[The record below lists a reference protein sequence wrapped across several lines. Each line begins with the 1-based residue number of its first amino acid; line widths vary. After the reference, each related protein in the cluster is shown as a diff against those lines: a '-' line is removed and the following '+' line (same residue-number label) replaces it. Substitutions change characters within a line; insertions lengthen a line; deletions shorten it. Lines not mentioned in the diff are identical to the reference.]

1 MGFMD
6 KLKQLKDENRN
17 LVKTTKR
24 MNSVG
29 AFFGNVNR
37 GVKNGDFWEGS
48 YVNLEDGKMVI
59 YGSNQDDYVFGAG
72 DLASCEPL
80 GGGDTI
86 PVRDQ
91 KLPSQR
97 VLLTFKDGKKAQAD
111 ILSNK
116 LGAFQKALGL

>member
-6 KLKQLKDENRN
+6 KLKQLKNENRN

-29 AFFGNVNR
+29 AFYGNVNR
-37 GVKNGDFWEGS
+37 GVKDGDFWDGS
-48 YVNLEDGKMVI
+48 YVNLEDGGMVI
-59 YGSNQDDYVFGAG
+59 YGSNQDDYLFGKG
-72 DLASCEPL
+72 DVVSCEPI
-80 GGGDTI
+80 GAGPTI

-97 VLLTFKDGKKAQAD
+97 FLLTFKDGKKAQAD
-111 ILSNK
+111 IISNK